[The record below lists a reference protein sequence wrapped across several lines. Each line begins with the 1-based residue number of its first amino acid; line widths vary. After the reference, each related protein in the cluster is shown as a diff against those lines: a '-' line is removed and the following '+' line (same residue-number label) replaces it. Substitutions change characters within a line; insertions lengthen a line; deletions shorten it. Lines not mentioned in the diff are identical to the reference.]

1 LRLQRPSQ
9 PTTAPG
15 DDPAVWGLIFRG
27 APGSFATPNPASSR
41 PTISA
46 AISELSA
53 YLDSDSLNQYDASFH
68 VLNWWHDHKRSYPVL
83 SILAKDI
90 MTVPVSTI
98 SSESAFS
105 LSGRLLDD
113 RRRSLTPA
121 HVERLSL
128 IKDWEQAHARQQ
140 HNMQNKELEEM
151 MENMFLDEV

>member
-1 LRLQRPSQ
+1 
-9 PTTAPG
+9 
-15 DDPAVWGLIFRG
+15 
-27 APGSFATPNPASSR
+27 
-41 PTISA
+41 
-46 AISELSA
+46 
-53 YLDSDSLNQYDASFH
+53 
-68 VLNWWHDHKRSYPVL
+68 RSYPVL

-151 MENMFLDEV
+151 MENMFLDEDRSTLVCKLLHPCSSILLVSRCSSKKLHPCMQHKLGAYMHLMNDED